1 MCIFPLPHSLTHQY
15 VMRAL
20 SSSSK
25 EAAALFFASSTTTRN
40 QKKTTTKAA
49 LSFSKRRPPPSLSS
63 SSSSS
68 SSSNRQN
75 GIGILTSS
83 SSNRTNANI
92 CERGVLVV
100 SSASPSTSAARGAV
114 VTVTRWKGTTYDNSG
129 YTNKYCPKR
138 RTRVLRRVE
147 NNAKSSSEC
156 DEDHQKVSNT
166 YKSGGDDDFATKKNT
181 HHTDVLAR
189 ALELDQKVTGKGAS
203 RLCCFFLSFFLTLRR
218 CCLSVWF
225 VAGSSRCR
233 IVSRRLTSDVNARF

>member
-1 MCIFPLPHSLTHQY
+1 
-15 VMRAL
+15 MRAL
-20 SSSSK
+20 SSFTSSSK
-25 EAAALFFASSTTTRN
+25 AALLP
-40 QKKTTTKAA
+40 QKKKTTKA
-49 LSFSKRRPPPSLSS
+49 LSFSKRPNSLSS
-63 SSSSS
+63 SSS
-68 SSSNRQN
+68 NQN
-75 GIGILTSS
+75 GFNNGILTSS
-83 SSNRTNANI
+83 SKSSRSSNFTNTTANI
-92 CERGVLVV
+92 ERGVLVV

-156 DEDHQKVSNT
+156 DEDHQKVSNKT
-166 YKSGGDDDFATKKNT
+166 KSGGDDDATKKNT

-218 CCLSVWF
+218 CCLSV
-225 VAGSSRCR
+225 
-233 IVSRRLTSDVNARF
+233 

>member
-1 MCIFPLPHSLTHQY
+1 
-15 VMRAL
+15 MRAL
-20 SSSSK
+20 SSFTSSSNK
-25 EAAALFFASSTTTRN
+25 AAVFFASSSKAPSKSIPP
-40 QKKTTTKAA
+40 QKKKTTTKAS
-49 LSFSKRRPPPSLSS
+49 LSFSKRPNSLSS

-68 SSSNRQN
+68 SSSSNQN
-75 GIGILTSS
+75 GGILTSS
-83 SSNRTNANI
+83 SKSSSSNFTNANI
-92 CERGVLVV
+92 ERGVLVV

-129 YTNKYCPKR
+129 YTTKYCPKR

-166 YKSGGDDDFATKKNT
+166 YKSGGDDDATKKNT

-218 CCLSVWF
+218 CCLSV
-225 VAGSSRCR
+225 
-233 IVSRRLTSDVNARF
+233 

>member
-1 MCIFPLPHSLTHQY
+1 
-15 VMRAL
+15 MRAL
-20 SSSSK
+20 SSFTSSSNK
-25 EAAALFFASSTTTRN
+25 AAVFFFASSSKAPSKSIPP
-40 QKKTTTKAA
+40 QKKKTTTKAS
-49 LSFSKRRPPPSLSS
+49 LSFSKRPNDSL
-63 SSSSS
+63 
-68 SSSNRQN
+68 
-75 GIGILTSS
+75 LTSS
-83 SSNRTNANI
+83 SSKSSRSSNFTNTTANI
-92 CERGVLVV
+92 ERGVLVV

-218 CCLSVWF
+218 CCLSV
-225 VAGSSRCR
+225 
-233 IVSRRLTSDVNARF
+233 